1 ILVVFF
7 FVSLSV
13 FCFCII
19 SFSLCFFFVSPF
31 LFFLFFFFLMIRRP
45 PRSTLFPYTTLF
57 RSILPIILPLIAGV
71 FAAFFN
77 AKVHINRPLTKIFT
91 LLNLGVATYI
101 TWYVIEHGTV
111 ILETGS
117 WVAPYGI
124 ILVAD
129 PLAVILV

>member
-1 ILVVFF
+1 MRNLAIL
-7 FVSLSV
+7 LS
-13 FCFCII
+13 
-19 SFSLCFFFVSPF
+19 
-31 LFFLFFFFLMIRRP
+31 
-45 PRSTLFPYTTLF
+45 
-57 RSILPIILPLIAGV
+57 ILPLIAGV
-71 FAAFFN
+71 VAAFFN

-91 LLNLGVATYI
+91 LLNLGVDTYI

-129 PLAVILV
+129 PLAVILVLTTNIIATACAFYAPHALSERSVERRVGIWV